1 MSMIQTRFF
10 TVPLIQAL
18 ILALILTLCACAPPK
33 ALRGEYSG
41 LTPQQAVS
49 AAPGQAVRWGGM
61 ILSMQNDSSETC
73 FEVLSKP
80 LNANARPTSRD
91 QDQGRFLACYPGY
104 RDPEVYAPG
113 REITVVGSL
122 SGVDTRK
129 VGEFE
134 YPYPTVE
141 IDDIHLWAEHN
152 EVQYAYAYD
161 PFLYPYPYAY
171 AYPYPYAYYGP
182 TVYYYY
188 PVHYTPKPQPPEADE
203 PTIAGA
209 TMRRPAGMR
218 SSVAPTFSGSRGR
231 VGRGR

>member
-10 TVPLIQAL
+10 TVP
-18 ILALILTLCACAPPK
+18 LILTLCACAPPK

-49 AAPGQAVRWGGM
+49 SAPGQPVRWGGM

-104 RDPEVYAPG
+104 RDPKVYAPG

-122 SGVDTRK
+122 SGVETRK

-141 IDDIHLWAEHN
+141 VDDIYLWAEHN
-152 EVQYAYAYD
+152 DVQYAYAYD
-161 PFLYPYPYAY
+161 PF
-171 AYPYPYAYYGP
+171 PYPYAYYGP
-182 TVYYYY
+182 TAYYYY
-188 PVHYTPKPQPPEADE
+188 PVYYVPAPQPPDTEE
-203 PTIAGA
+203 PAMAGVNA
-209 TMRRPAGMR
+209 MRPSGVRTSVVPA
-218 SSVAPTFSGSRGR
+218 VSGALGR
-231 VGRGR
+231 VGVRR